1 MKKLFIFLLAV
12 MTFAA
17 CTNTNEKMSK
27 CENEKLELSFSAE
40 QAAWMSAIACNEAK
54 GDLVALESVIHNGL
68 EARLTVSQIKEAL
81 SQLYAYTG

>member
-40 QAAWMSAIACNEAK
+40 QAACMSAIACNEAK
-54 GDLVALESVIHNGL
+54 GEGVRRNALRVKHSKCLHTEEKV
-68 EARLTVSQIKEAL
+68 RT
-81 SQLYAYTG
+81 